1 MKLLVSVIS
10 GVVLGVAGVAGVA
23 HSPLAAA
30 ADAPRK
36 GAAASPPAAVSA
48 GVPTFALEPDGVTF
62 GMNAEGVARL
72 YDAWWDKQFVPKY
85 RKANP
90 GPRTRELDYELAEK
104 KKVLRRVT
112 TFDGRSSFDKSD
124 FSEEFAHGTGESMS
138 TAKLFRRLSPP
149 AGAAF
154 AATPPAPLASASPA
168 GAGATSPKAVSYTRR
183 LFFFQDRL
191 WKIYD
196 EYLLEPQGPLGADF
210 KEATA
215 RVEASL
221 GTGTKRTRG
230 PESKWE
236 NVVFENAASRV
247 RVVKLPTNHIAVVRS
262 DNALA
267 REVLDKRSH
276 QVQATDEKL
285 DADIQA
291 VIR

>member
-1 MKLLVSVIS
+1 MKLLASVIS
-10 GVVLGVAGVAGVA
+10 GVVLGVTGVLGVAY
-23 HSPLAAA
+23 SPLAAA
-30 ADAPRK
+30 ADAPHK
-36 GAAASPPAAVSA
+36 AAVATPPPAPVS
-48 GVPTFALEPDGVTF
+48 TFALEPDGVSF

-90 GPRTRELDYELAEK
+90 GPKTRELDYELAEK

-112 TFDGRSSFDKSD
+112 TFDGRSSFDNSD
-124 FSEEFAHGTGESMS
+124 FNEEFAHGNGESMS
-138 TAKLFRRLSPP
+138 SAKLFRRLSTPAAASPAAPP
-149 AGAAF
+149 PVMTAVAPPASGSAAGAA
-154 AATPPAPLASASPA
+154 SA
-168 GAGATSPKAVSYTRR
+168 KAVSYTRR

-221 GTGTKRTRG
+221 GAGTKRTRG

-236 NVVFENAASRV
+236 NVVFENGPNRV
-247 RVVKLPTNHIAVVRS
+247 RVVKLPSNHVAVVRS

-276 QVQATDEKL
+276 QVQARDEKL